1 VNSLI
6 LKKSLIVSLVMSV
19 LLLVGVSFSLPL
31 AFNASLV
38 AVAEAADAG
47 QGDAAEEEEKT
58 GSAADAWAKPIA
70 ASIALLGGCIGTAMA
85 QMKIGA
91 AGAGAIAEKP
101 ETATMVVVM
110 LAIPET
116 IVILSFVVAA
126 MLIMF

>member
-1 VNSLI
+1 MI
-6 LKKSLIVSLVMSV
+6 LKKSLIVSLVTAV
-19 LLLVGVSFSLPL
+19 LLLVGVGFSLPL
-31 AFNASLV
+31 ALNTAMV
-38 AVAEAADAG
+38 GVAEAADAKH
-47 QGDAAEEEEKT
+47 GDAAEEEEKKPS
-58 GSAADAWAKPIA
+58 GSDAWAKPMA

-101 ETATMVVVM
+101 ETATMVIVM

>member
-1 VNSLI
+1 MI
-6 LKKSLIVSLVMSV
+6 LKKSLIVSLVAAV
-19 LLLVGVSFSLPL
+19 LMLVGASISLPL
-31 AFNASLV
+31 ALNTGMV
-38 AVAEAADAG
+38 GIAEASEATSHSAV
-47 QGDAAEEEEKT
+47 EEEEDKKG
-58 GSAADAWAKPIA
+58 GSDAWAKPIA
-70 ASIALLGGCIGTAMA
+70 ASIALLGGCLGTAMA
-85 QMKIGA
+85 QMKIGS

>member
-1 VNSLI
+1 MI
-6 LKKSLIVSLVMSV
+6 LKKSLIVSLVTAV
-19 LLLVGVSFSLPL
+19 LLLVGVGFSLPL
-31 AFNASLV
+31 ALNTAMV
-38 AVAEAADAG
+38 QVAEAADAKH
-47 QGDAAEEEEKT
+47 GDAVEEEGDKS
-58 GSAADAWAKPIA
+58 GGGADAWAKPIA
-70 ASIALLGGCIGTAMA
+70 ASICLLGGCLGTAMA

-101 ETATMVVVM
+101 ETATMVIVM